1 MIYNK
6 YAIIGSSCSIFLME
20 WDDEKNLDIEV
31 LEISFS
37 RAGDVPSSDLYQTFI
52 LSI

>member
-6 YAIIGSSCSIFLME
+6 YAIIGSACSIFLVE

-31 LEISFS
+31 LETSFL
-37 RAGDVPSSDLYQTFI
+37 RARDVPSSDLYPTFI

>member
-6 YAIIGSSCSIFLME
+6 YAIIGSSCSIFLVE

-37 RAGDVPSSDLYQTFI
+37 RAGDVRSSHLYRTFI

>member
-6 YAIIGSSCSIFLME
+6 YAIIGSSCSIFLVE
-20 WDDEKNLDIEV
+20 WDDEKNLEIEV
-31 LEISFS
+31 LELSFS
-37 RAGDVPSSDLYQTFI
+37 RAGDVPSSHLYRTFI